1 MIYEVTINNRV
12 YEVEVEK
19 GKAII
24 TQSEAVMPVAAAP
37 VAHTAPVAEPIPAT
51 PVSST
56 PGDAT
61 EVTAPMPG
69 TIMEVFVKPGAKVK
83 AGDILLVLEA
93 MKMENDI
100 LASSDGVIK
109 KVFVEKNAAVSTGD
123 VLVTY
128 Q

>member
-24 TQSEAVMPVAAAP
+24 TQSEAVVPVAVVPAVQAAK
-37 VAHTAPVAEPIPAT
+37 AAEPAPAA
-51 PVSST
+51 VSSAAV
-56 PGDAT
+56 GD
-61 EVTAPMPG
+61 ESDVRAPMPG
-69 TIMEVFVKPGAKVK
+69 TIMDVFVKPGSKVK
-83 AGDILLVLEA
+83 TGDILLVLEA

-109 KVFVEKNAAVSTGD
+109 KVFVEKNASVSTGD

>member
-1 MIYEVTINNRV
+1 MIYEVTINNKV

-24 TQSEAVMPVAAAP
+24 TQSESVAPTAVAPAAP
-37 VAHTAPVAEPIPAT
+37 AAKIPETVPAAS
-51 PVSST
+51 SST
-56 PGDAT
+56 AIGDASD
-61 EVTAPMPG
+61 VRAPMPG
-69 TIMEVFVKPGAKVK
+69 TIMDLFVKAGSKVK

-100 LASSDGVIK
+100 LASADGVVK
-109 KVFVEKNAAVSTGD
+109 KVFVEKNASVSTGD

>member
-1 MIYEVTINNRV
+1 MIYEVTINNKV

-24 TQSEAVMPVAAAP
+24 TQTENVASPAVMPAVQAVKAAEPVPAAA
-37 VAHTAPVAEPIPAT
+37 
-51 PVSST
+51 ST
-56 PGDAT
+56 NAIGDASD
-61 EVTAPMPG
+61 VRAPMPG
-69 TIMEVFVKPGAKVK
+69 TIMDVFVKAGSKVK

-100 LASSDGVIK
+100 LAASDGIVN
-109 KVFVEKNAAVSTGD
+109 KVLVERNASVSTGD
-123 VLVTY
+123 ILVTF